1 MSHTDLPNL
10 VACQLIMHNIAAP
23 RRPSFLPSSLSPSL
37 PLSLTVSLSV
47 PLNQPNI
54 VALSQTAPLDL
65 TVGGGRGGFTG
76 APLAVSPQRR
86 RRRRRQPKNA
96 ALNSSD
102 S

>member
-37 PLSLTVSLSV
+37 FPCLSLSV

-65 TVGGGRGGFTG
+65 AVGGGRGGFTG

-86 RRRRRQPKNA
+86 RRQPKNA

>member
-37 PLSLTVSLSV
+37 PLSLPVSLSV

-65 TVGGGRGGFTG
+65 ATGNRQWVGGE
-76 APLAVSPQRR
+76 AVSPVPRWR
-86 RRRRRQPKNA
+86 SLLSVVAVDVVSLKMPR
-96 ALNSSD
+96 
-102 S
+102 